1 MQVITERPT
10 VEAFIK
16 ESDDKVEEVIK
27 SAQKVEE
34 LALEGKTKL
43 EEIVAESQVK
53 TTEVRKKRRP
63 VKKVEVEP
71 INVEL

>member
-34 LALEGKTKL
+34 LALEGKIKL
-43 EEIVAESQVK
+43 EEVVAESQVK
-53 TTEVRKKRRP
+53 TTAVRKKRRP
-63 VKKVEVEP
+63 VKRVEAEP
-71 INVEL
+71 TNV